1 MLVIPNYLLMALDE
15 SDVFLDELDEISRAA
30 NAAQTRRT
38 LSNGTSNGS
47 HQRNPS
53 PQGAAGLQNGIP
65 RLSSDFD
72 LGDMDFLESQ
82 STSGGAGNSS
92 KRKAQNRAA
101 QRAFRERK
109 ERHVKELEAK
119 VAQLEE
125 MSMKMVEENQRL
137 HSKMTNLESENNM
150 LKGSN
155 VTFTFPVCLLLP
167 LMFGSG
173 LLVAI

>member
-1 MLVIPNYLLMALDE
+1 LLIALDE
-15 SDVFLDELDEISRAA
+15 SDVFLEELDEISRAA
-30 NAAQTRRT
+30 NAAQSRRT
-38 LSNGTSNGS
+38 MSSGTSNGS
-47 HQRNPS
+47 HQRNHS
-53 PQGAAGLQNGIP
+53 PQDASGLQNGIP

-82 STSGGAGNSS
+82 STGGGAGNSS

-125 MSMKMVEENQRL
+125 MSMKVVEENKRL
-137 HSKMTNLESENNM
+137 HTKMTKLESENNM

-155 VTFTFPVCLLLP
+155 VTFTFPVQFPSPFIC
-167 LMFGSG
+167 GSG